1 MTVGPEV
8 VSVLVGRTTELDAIF
23 ELKRAIEKLVEV
35 EYIKGV
41 KTKSPSKHFPCLI

>member
-8 VSVLVGRTTELDAIF
+8 VSVLVGSATELDAIF

-35 EYIKGV
+35 ENIQGV
-41 KTKSPSKHFPCLI
+41 KTKSHSKHFPCLI